1 MNNEFAEVQSSIWH
15 IYLICTFHQNI
26 SLMQISCNSVNKMKT
41 CKKFKERQ
49 LILQTQKQ
57 LTKIFLFMF
66 HSMRPQE
73 YQKSHMAISE

>member
-1 MNNEFAEVQSSIWH
+1 
-15 IYLICTFHQNI
+15 
-26 SLMQISCNSVNKMKT
+26 MKT
-41 CKKFKERQ
+41 CKKLEWQ

-73 YQKSHMAISE
+73 YQKSHMAISEWEKNIWGHFYNPVFKRD